1 MGYRFRKTKNIGP
14 LRLTLS
20 KKGLGASVGVKGFR
34 IGKTA
39 SGRTRATASIPGTG
53 ISYVQENGGGAG
65 GGGRP
70 DRKKRKRALLIGAA
84 IFLLLVVIGACSS
97 RNASPEPTPTPTPTA
112 ALSKALPEPDAPEK
126 TARPTASPERTFVLN
141 TSSHVYHKPSC
152 SSAKNIKE
160 ANREE
165 FTGTREEVE
174 AMGYEACS
182 RCGG

>member
-1 MGYRFRKTKNIGP
+1 MGYRLRKTKNIGP

-39 SGRTRATASIPGTG
+39 SGRTRTTASIPGTG
-53 ISYVQENGGGAG
+53 ISYTQESGGGAG
-65 GGGRP
+65 GGQPNRP
-70 DRKKRKRALLIGAA
+70 KRKRALLIGAA

-97 RNASPEPTPTPTPTA
+97 RNASPEPTPTPAPTA

-126 TARPTASPERTFVLN
+126 IALPTASPERTFVLN
-141 TSSHVYHKPSC
+141 TSSHVYHKPGC

-160 ANREE
+160 ANRGE

-174 AMGYEACS
+174 AMGYEPCG